1 MLSPIPNKK
10 SRISRGDCIASLIFL
25 ALFSCLLIF
34 APQLIG
40 AYSVNGR
47 DVSYVPVFNLGRWD
61 VILPVLLFAMAVG
74 FFNEII
80 RLIYGCYCKMV
91 LLSSIVTN
99 CIGIVLA
106 FIVLKLLPFWNANFA
121 QEVATQFDDTF
132 KFKVFWQ
139 NKMILGWDGDFLS
152 NVLLA
157 IIVIAS
163 VGEIITTAYKTA
175 RYGTDR

>member
-1 MLSPIPNKK
+1 M
-10 SRISRGDCIASLIFL
+10 
-25 ALFSCLLIF
+25 
-34 APQLIG
+34 
-40 AYSVNGR
+40 
-47 DVSYVPVFNLGRWD
+47 PVFNLGRWD

-132 KFKVFWQ
+132 KFKV
-139 NKMILGWDGDFLS
+139 L
-152 NVLLA
+152 
-157 IIVIAS
+157 IAS

>member
-1 MLSPIPNKK
+1 M
-10 SRISRGDCIASLIFL
+10 GCDIAGTSF
-25 ALFSCLLIF
+25 CD
-34 APQLIG
+34 G
-40 AYSVNGR
+40 G
-47 DVSYVPVFNLGRWD
+47 G
-61 VILPVLLFAMAVG
+61 IL
-74 FFNEII
+74 FNEII

-139 NKMILGWDGDFLS
+139 NKMILWVGWRLPVECPAG
-152 NVLLA
+152 NHC
-157 IIVIAS
+157 
-163 VGEIITTAYKTA
+163 
-175 RYGTDR
+175 DRLCRRDHHDCV